1 MGFFRKKEV
10 RSQESTTTEI
20 TPTVDDILLKAI
32 LTGEQIDES
41 KALSIPALA
50 AAVSFIADTVAA
62 LPIKLYRDSPEK
74 QAAEEISDDVR
85 VFLLNDECGDLLNSY
100 EAKKAFIRDML
111 LYGAGYLYIGKNG
124 NSFKSLRYINRYNV
138 AVSLNADPIFK
149 DADIRINGE
158 KYMPWDFVILTRNS
172 KDGVT
177 GVGLIKQINDLL
189 STLRNEMLYEGKIA
203 QTGGNKKG
211 FLQSERKLSQ
221 PAIDELKSA
230 WSKLYSNNGDNM
242 MVLNDGIKYQQ
253 AASTSVEMQLNE
265 HKSLNAEMIAQ
276 CCGLNTAVISGKAS
290 TAEYMS
296 AVRTAV
302 LPVAVALQSALN
314 RSLLLES
321 EKRTLYFEL
330 DTTDLLKGDMVSRF
344 NAYAVALQNN
354 FLKIDEVRYKENL
367 PPVGFDYIKLGLQ
380 DVLLDPKTGE
390 IYTPNTNQMVNI
402 GNIKQ
407 NGGGE

>member
-1 MGFFRKKEV
+1 MGFFNKKKKEI
-10 RSQESTTTEI
+10 REI
-20 TPTVDDILLKAI
+20 EPQVDDVLLKAI
-32 LTGEQIDES
+32 ITGEPISED

-50 AAVSFIADTVAA
+50 AAVSFIADTVSA
-62 LPIKLYRDSPEK
+62 LPVKLYRDSPEK

-100 EAKKAFIRDML
+100 ECKKAMIKDML

-124 NSFKSLRYINRYNV
+124 NSFNSLRYVNRNNV

-149 DADIRINGE
+149 DADIRINGT
-158 KYMPWDFVILTRNS
+158 KYMPWGFVILTRNS

-177 GVGLIKQINDLL
+177 GLGLIKQINELL
-189 STLRNEMLYEGKIA
+189 STLRNEMIYEGKIA

-211 FLQSERKLSQ
+211 FLQSERKLTQ
-221 PAIDELKSA
+221 PAIDELKAA
-230 WSKLYSNNGDNM
+230 WKKLYSNNGDNM

-276 CCGLNTAVISGKAS
+276 CCGLNTAVISGRA
-290 TAEYMS
+290 TNEEYMA
-296 AVRTAV
+296 AVRTAI
-302 LPVAVALQSALN
+302 LPVTVALQSALN
-314 RSLLLES
+314 RSMLLES
-321 EKRTLYFEL
+321 EKRNLYFEL

-344 NAYAVALQNN
+344 NAYAVGLQNN

-367 PPVGFDYIKLGLQ
+367 PPIGFDYIKLGLQ